1 MSGLAFRI
9 TEPGKEPREV
19 PITTGLQI
27 GRADDNTI
35 VLKDP
40 QVSGRHAHVVET
52 PEGFAIEDLGS
63 SNHTQVVGG
72 PTLGQA
78 ERHNLNQ
85 GVALEIGETKLV
97 VVGDAAAGGI
107 DKTVAA
113 HVVNVEGEGANM
125 SALAQ
130 LAAFKTAKPR
140 LVICNEAIKKIV
152 EIDKANF
159 AIGRAGEAVNCE
171 IEHPAVSSNHAR
183 VVFDN
188 KRFYLEDLGSRN
200 GTSVNG
206 EALSSNGR
214 AELSPES
221 HVRFGS
227 VDALFAVDSD
237 AEGRKGDAQQIRKA
251 VELLT
256 REGTI
261 TRLQREKAE
270 SEVRSDREAGVERH
284 AGERLLVNGFLK
296 VEQWT
301 QALKRADMVDLGP
314 AASGG
319 GGRGLLL
326 VMGVV
331 VLLLIAVIAVLVV
344 NPGIL
349 GLG

>member
-9 TEPGKEPREV
+9 TEPGSEPREV
-19 PITTGLQI
+19 PITPGLQI

-52 PEGFAIEDLGS
+52 PDGLAIEDLGS
-63 SNHTQVVGG
+63 SNHTQIVGG

-78 ERHNLNQ
+78 ERHGLGQ
-85 GVALEIGETKLV
+85 GVAVEIGETKLV
-97 VVGDAAAGGI
+97 VVGDSAGGGV
-107 DKTVAA
+107 DKTIAA
-113 HVVNVEGEGANM
+113 HVVDLGGEGANM

-152 EIDKANF
+152 DVDKANF

-183 VVFDN
+183 VVFDD

-206 EALSSNGR
+206 QALSPNGR
-214 AELSPES
+214 TELTPES

-227 VDALFAVDSD
+227 VDALFVVDTD
-237 AEGRKGDAQQIRKA
+237 AEGRKGDAQKIRKA

-270 SEVRSDREAGVERH
+270 SEVRGDREAGVERH

-301 QALKRADMVDLGP
+301 QALKRADMVELG
-314 AASGG
+314 AASSGG
-319 GGRGLLL
+319 GGRGLLII
-326 VMGVV
+326 MGVV
-331 VLLLIAVIAVLVV
+331 VLLLAAIIGVLVV
-344 NPGIL
+344 KPELL